1 MRSGLVAS
9 SYLCR
14 WMNLYDKYEVVIG
27 LEVRAQL
34 LSKSKAYNDAIA
46 TDGGEPNAYVSPVTL
61 GDPGTLPVFNYER
74 WGLGIKLGLT
84 TNYKLVRYNQF
95 ASKNYLY
102 TDLPKGYQITHDTA
116 PVSTRGYVV
125 IGAYGIEKTIGIHGI
140 QMQGEGGESI
150 QDSDLLYIL
159 VDFNRAGTP
168 TSVKKGLLGLLLG
181 EEMKLSP
188 KKANPKLPGKLLEDK
203 FNN

>member
-1 MRSGLVAS
+1 
-9 SYLCR
+9 
-14 WMNLYDKYEVVIG
+14 MNLYDKYEVVIG
-27 LEVRAQL
+27 LEVRTQL
-34 LSKSKAYNDAIA
+34 LSKSKAYDDDIA
-46 TDGGEPNAYVSPVTL
+46 TDGGEPNTYVSSVTL
-61 GDPGTLPVFNYER
+61 GDPGTLPVFNYES

-84 TNYKLVRYNQF
+84 TNSKIVRFNKF

-116 PVSTRGYVV
+116 PVSTSDYVV
-125 IGAYGIEKTIGIHGI
+125 IGAHGI
-140 QMQGEGGESI
+140 AKTVSFQGTQMQGDGGQSI

-181 EEMKLSP
+181 EEMNLSQ
-188 KKANPKLPGKLLEDK
+188 KKANPKLPCKLLEEK